1 MDSKYRIISKEVFD
15 RIPTDGIVGDRNT
28 RQRWNRSHTSVMVK
42 RPFGAEAND
51 RWMNHDEAISILET
65 EGWSIS
71 EDDFLSGHF

>member
-1 MDSKYRIISKEVFD
+1 
-15 RIPTDGIVGDRNT
+15 
-28 RQRWNRSHTSVMVK
+28 MVK